1 MTPFMLETST
11 PLFIAFAVTAIGAV
25 GLRFALG
32 AERATRWA
40 GAFVGIGFLAAL
52 IAMPGFAWT
61 AFGAVNRI
69 GHILIGAIVVGAVLV
84 FFKPARLWQ
93 WIILG
98 VFALGCGWASAVN
111 GLLPKV
117 APTPWQVGLTVG
129 LACVWLGMMVRFSAA
144 QTHKPSSLV
153 VLIAVIAG
161 LAIISSLL
169 NDILVPFI
177 AQALLAAVFAYAVF
191 SVVFRY
197 DLTEVLVVPVASSI
211 VAIAWSISQ
220 RHQEALVG
228 LGILALVLFAE
239 RTARRVPLP
248 KSGIAGYLYLAILAG
263 CCAIPV
269 IIAAVLVSASAGA

>member
-1 MTPFMLETST
+1 MLETST
-11 PLFIAFAVTAIGAV
+11 PLLIAFAVTAIGAA
-25 GLRFALG
+25 GLRFAVGL
-32 AERATRWA
+32 ERAARWA
-40 GAFVGIGFLAAL
+40 GVFVGIGFLAAL

-69 GHILIGAIVVGAVLV
+69 GHILIGAIIVGLVLV

-93 WIILG
+93 WVILG
-98 VFALGCGWASAVN
+98 LFALGCGWASAVN

-117 APTPWQVGLTVG
+117 APTGLQLGLAIG
-129 LACVWLGMMVRFSAA
+129 LACLWLGMMVRFSAA
-144 QTHKPSSLV
+144 QAHKPSSLV
-153 VLIAVIAG
+153 ALIAVIAG

-177 AQALLAAVFAYAVF
+177 AQALLAAVFAFTVV

-197 DLTEVLVVPVASSI
+197 DLTEVLAVPVASSI
-211 VAIAWSISQ
+211 VAIAWAISQ
-220 RHQEALVG
+220 RHPEALVG

-248 KSGIAGYLYLAILAG
+248 KSGIAGYLYLTILAG

-269 IIAAVLVSASAGA
+269 VIAAVLVSASAGA